1 MADIKDW
8 RSLSD
13 STPEWEA
20 VRHHPNGPYH
30 DQNLT
35 S

>member
-20 VRHHPNGPYH
+20 VTQLHSDYA
-30 DQNLT
+30 QNNN
-35 S
+35 